1 MALFDRLKD
10 QAKQLQQQVQGGGH
24 GTTGGHAGHG
34 GYGGHGGHGGAAHG
48 GSHGSSRG
56 GSRAQLV
63 GLLKTQLGS
72 LKTELKS
79 GAYRDASMAMC
90 ALVAAA
96 DGHVDPAEH
105 QQMESMI
112 LSNDVL
118 QNFPPDQLR
127 QRFNRHVDQL
137 TRNFPQGKAEAMQ
150 EIAKAAKKP
159 TEARAVIQTGIVI
172 AGADGYFSQAEQEV
186 LREACAALGVSPA
199 EFQL

>member
-10 QAKQLQQQVQGGGH
+10 QAKQLQQQAQGGGH
-24 GTTGGHAGHG
+24 GTAGGH
-34 GYGGHGGHGGAAHG
+34 GGHGGHGGAAAGGSHG
-48 GSHGSSRG
+48 SSHGSSRG
-56 GSRAQLV
+56 GSKAQLV

-96 DGHVDPAEH
+96 DGHVDAAER

-137 TRNFPQGKAEAMQ
+137 TRNFPQGKAEALQ

-159 TEARAVIQTGIVI
+159 TEARAVVQTGIVI
-172 AGADGYFSQAEQEV
+172 AGADGHFSQAEQAI
-186 LREACAALGVSPA
+186 LREACASLGLNPA